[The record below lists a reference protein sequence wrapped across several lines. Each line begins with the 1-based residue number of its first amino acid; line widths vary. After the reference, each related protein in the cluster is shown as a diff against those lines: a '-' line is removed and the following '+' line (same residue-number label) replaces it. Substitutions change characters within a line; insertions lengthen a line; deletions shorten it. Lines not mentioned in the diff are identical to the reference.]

1 MTHPIPRSLLR
12 ICRLAVVLAPWLGV
26 CGVGAS
32 SASPRPAAA
41 REDAP
46 PTARILP
53 LKTRQAVF
61 ERVWKEIHDH
71 YYDPTFNGVNW
82 DEIRSRY
89 LPQVESAKSNE
100 DFYSLM
106 SEMTGELHDAHT
118 RFSSPEQWKR
128 FKKQQRVSAGF
139 SVDDVDGRTIVTAVQ
154 PDSSAA
160 HAGLEPGMEIVRIDG
175 RPVEECI
182 KEIEKSRAASSSDR
196 ATRLLVYN
204 RLLGGPADSTMEV
217 ELRRADGTTLNVK
230 VVRQMYS
237 AEPEVA
243 TNVLPSGTAYIRFDS
258 FQPQMLKQFHQALER
273 FRNSPGMVI
282 DLRRNGGGDLS
293 VLLSIAGYFFDKKT
307 LFVKDSTRSG
317 KPLSEFA
324 GIFRLPLQLYVGRT
338 GDQIYA
344 GPVAILV
351 DSRSASSAEVFAAGM
366 QDTQRAK
373 IVGGRT
379 CGCVLGIAKP
389 RVMKDGSVL
398 EMSEVL
404 WFSPKGRRLEG
415 AGVVPDEG
423 VSPSVSDLQQ
433 NRDPVIAQA
442 ERVLRQ
448 MAPNERTTTRR

>member
-1 MTHPIPRSLLR
+1 MTHPIPRSLHRTGL
-12 ICRLAVVLAPWLGV
+12 LATIVLLGLGMCCV
-26 CGVGAS
+26 CAS
-32 SASPRPAAA
+32 SANPSPDAD
-41 REDAP
+41 REDARA
-46 PTARILP
+46 TQRTVP
-53 LKTRQAVF
+53 LKTRKAVF
-61 ERVWKEIHDH
+61 EKTWKEIHDH
-71 YYDPTFNGVNW
+71 YYDPSFNGVNW

-89 LPQVESAKSNE
+89 LPQVESAKNNE
-100 DFYSLM
+100 EFYSLM
-106 SEMTGELHDAHT
+106 SAMTGELHDAHT

-139 SVDDVDGRTIVTAVQ
+139 SVDEVDERTIVTAVQ

-160 HAGLEPGMEIVRIDG
+160 HAGIEPGMEVVRIDG

-182 KEIEKSRAASSSDR
+182 KDIEKSRAASSSDR
-196 ATRLLVYN
+196 ATRLLIYN
-204 RLLGGPADSTMEV
+204 RLLGGPPDSTMEV

-258 FQPQMLKQFHQALER
+258 FQPEMLKQFHKALER

-293 VLLSIAGYFFDKKT
+293 VLLSIAGDFFDRKT
-307 LFVKDSTRSG
+307 LFAKDATRSG

-324 GIFRLPLQLYVGRT
+324 GIFRLPLQLYVGRS

-344 GPVAILV
+344 GPIAILV

-415 AGVVPDEG
+415 AGVLPDEG
-423 VSPSVSDLQQ
+423 VSPTVSDLQQ
-433 NRDPVIAQA
+433 NRDPVVAQA

-448 MAPNERTTTRR
+448 MPPNERRIARR